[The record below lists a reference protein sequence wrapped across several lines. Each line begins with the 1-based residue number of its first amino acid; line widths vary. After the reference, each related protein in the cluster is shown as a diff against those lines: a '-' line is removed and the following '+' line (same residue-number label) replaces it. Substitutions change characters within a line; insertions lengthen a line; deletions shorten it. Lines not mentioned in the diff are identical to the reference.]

1 MSKNILMIVV
11 IFFILLVTSLRIAL
25 FEGDKLEEIKKISKE
40 ELEKELPAHVVDDIV
55 EQSVK
60 GIGTMLNIAI
70 FGLLFVLFLI
80 AKFL

>member
-60 GIGTMLNIAI
+60 GMGTMLNIAI

>member
-1 MSKNILMIVV
+1 MFKSTLMIVV
-11 IFFILLVTSLRIAL
+11 IFFTLLATSLRVAL
-25 FEGDKLEEIKKISKE
+25 FEGDKLEEIKRVTRE
-40 ELEKELPAHVVDDIV
+40 DLEKELPAHVVDGIV

-60 GIGTMLNIAI
+60 GMKTMLNVAV

>member
-1 MSKNILMIVV
+1 MFKNILMIVV
-11 IFFILLVTSLRIAL
+11 IFLTLLATSLRVTL
-25 FEGDKLEEIKKISKE
+25 FDGKNLKEIKRISKE

-60 GIGTMLNIAI
+60 EMGTMLNVAI

>member
-11 IFFILLVTSLRIAL
+11 IFFILLATSLRIAL

-60 GIGTMLNIAI
+60 GMGTMLNIAI

>member
-1 MSKNILMIVV
+1 MLKNILMIVV
-11 IFFILLVTSLRIAL
+11 IFLTLLTTSLRVTL
-25 FEGDKLEEIKKISKE
+25 FDGKKLKEIKKISKE

-60 GIGTMLNIAI
+60 RMGTMLNIAI

>member
-1 MSKNILMIVV
+1 MIVV
-11 IFFILLVTSLRIAL
+11 IFFILLATSLRIAL

-60 GIGTMLNIAI
+60 GIGTMLNVAI

>member
-1 MSKNILMIVV
+1 MFKNILMIVI
-11 IFFILLVTSLRIAL
+11 IFLTLLATSLRVTL
-25 FEGDKLEEIKKISKE
+25 FDGKKLKEVKRISKE

-60 GIGTMLNIAI
+60 GMGTMLNVAI

>member
-1 MSKNILMIVV
+1 MFKSTLMIVV
-11 IFFILLVTSLRIAL
+11 IFFTLLTTSLRVAL
-25 FEGDKLEEIKKISKE
+25 FDGDKLEEIKRTSRE
-40 ELEKELPAHVVDDIV
+40 ELEKELPAYVVDGIV

-60 GIGTMLNIAI
+60 GMRTMLNVIV

>member
-1 MSKNILMIVV
+1 MLKNILMIVV
-11 IFFILLVTSLRIAL
+11 IFLALLTTSLRVAL
-25 FEGDKLEEIKKISKE
+25 FEGKKLEEIKRVSKE

-60 GIGTMLNIAI
+60 GMGTMLNVVI
-70 FGLLFVLFLI
+70 FGFLFVLFLI

>member
-1 MSKNILMIVV
+1 MIVV

>member
-1 MSKNILMIVV
+1 MFKSTLMIVV
-11 IFFILLVTSLRIAL
+11 IFFTLLTTSLRVAL
-25 FEGDKLEEIKKISKE
+25 FEGDKLEEIKRTSRE

-60 GIGTMLNIAI
+60 GMKTMLNVIV

>member
-40 ELEKELPAHVVDDIV
+40 ELKKELL
-55 EQSVK
+55 K
-60 GIGTMLNIAI
+60 KN
-70 FGLLFVLFLI
+70 
-80 AKFL
+80 

>member
-1 MSKNILMIVV
+1 MFKNILMIVV
-11 IFFILLVTSLRIAL
+11 IFLALLTTSLRVAL
-25 FEGDKLEEIKKISKE
+25 FEGKKLEEIKRVSKE

-60 GIGTMLNIAI
+60 GMGTMLNVVI
-70 FGLLFVLFLI
+70 FGFLFVLFLI

>member
-1 MSKNILMIVV
+1 MIKSTLMIVV
-11 IFFILLVTSLRIAL
+11 IFLTLIATSFRVAL
-25 FEGDKLEEIKKISKE
+25 FEGDRLEEIKRVTRE
-40 ELEKELPAHVVDDIV
+40 DLEKELPAHVVDGIV

-60 GIGTMLNIAI
+60 GMKTMLNVAV